1 MCRAEAKAFLGDLEG
16 AIADLKTWE
25 LSLRTTANDDGDE
38 SRYADLNYN
47 LLQKFY
53 VTKDPGYGI
62 AKPIHIDEVFPSTE
76 YSVTEANL
84 PVLQCVQHFRRI
96 VTVHNGM
103 RFFDI
108 KRLGLEITHVI
119 GKDSRT
125 ETLTMLDPRKALQIP
140 NEVISAGLEPNDR
153 IKQTPSAGSDL
164 TVEKKYEQ
172 VK

>member
-1 MCRAEAKAFLGDLEG
+1 MYKDLTLQR
-16 AIADLKTWE
+16 I
-25 LSLRTTANDDGDE
+25 ND
-38 SRYADLNYN
+38 
-47 LLQKFY
+47 FY
-53 VTKDPGYGI
+53 VNKDPGYGI
-62 AKPIHIDEVFPSTE
+62 VKTIHIDEVFPSTE
-76 YSVTEANL
+76 YSVTDANL
-84 PVLQCVQHFRRI
+84 GVLQCVQHFRRI

-140 NEVISAGLEPNDR
+140 NEVISAGLEPYDR

-164 TVEKKYEQ
+164 TVDKKYEQ